1 MIAPAAGTSVPKVK
15 TDVLTPQAVF
25 YLPQHLVVPLFQR
38 PYVWDEAEQWLP
50 LWQDISRLAE
60 LRLRDLYTQ
69 PTHFLGAVVLQA
81 LDGQQ
86 GTVPAKNVIDGQ
98 QRLTTLQL
106 FVDAAAAIFETR
118 GFDGHADQ
126 FSNLTHNPAFS
137 GVIDASLKLAHTNQD
152 GEAFREVM
160 NAEAPVDH
168 AALKHAGSR
177 ITRAHAFF
185 AQRVDEWLGNSDG
198 VRARADALT
207 QAVSQGLQLVVIDLL
222 AQENSQ
228 EIFETLNARGTPLTA
243 ADLIKNFVF
252 QRLDAEGAD
261 TRRAYAEDWPFESK
275 FWEQEVSV
283 GRYTMSRSSLFLS
296 QWLASRLGE
305 EVSPR
310 QTFIR
315 FKTYVDYEA
324 NTKMSDLL
332 LAIKAQAELYRTW
345 TERAAES
352 SRILTRPEMAFYRMT
367 AGGVELLKPAII
379 WLYDPALA
387 IPAEVADQVLAVLES
402 WMVRRQILRLT
413 SADLGRIVADI
424 IKANRVAPASELAA
438 NVQHH
443 LGRLNVASNY
453 WPGDD
458 EIRAQLVT
466 EQSYRRYPR
475 GRMRLYLEAVE
486 DHLRSRHDYPQV
498 ARLGYPIEHVLP
510 QKWET
515 HWGVNGLEAELARS
529 EHVHRLG
536 NLTLLTTSL
545 NSTVSNGPWIGKQER
560 IVANDVLLLNRYFRD
575 SDGWDETAI
584 DARTTV
590 LTNLLLEVWPV
601 PAGHVGA
608 ISDAPAKD
616 NAWVEVKHLVAAGLL
631 APGTELS
638 SRPGQWEGKAAT
650 VLPDGQISHDGKAY
664 ASPSSAGY
672 HAKGGK
678 ATNGWTFWHLP
689 DGRRLADIR
698 SQYRGDK
705 ADKPAGFDWSRLH
718 EILAAVPAGGWTSYS
733 DLADAIGTA
742 PQPLGNH
749 ITRCQQCSFP
759 WRVLTSDGRVAAG
772 FAWSDPDDKRV
783 PADLLAEEGVQLID
797 GVAAADQRLDS
808 EALAMLIEDAD

>member
-1 MIAPAAGTSVPKVK
+1 MK

-38 PYVWDEAEQWLP
+38 PYVWDEAEQWMP
-50 LWQDISRLAE
+50 LWQDIARLAE
-60 LRLRDLYTQ
+60 IRIRDPYSQ

-81 LDGQQ
+81 IDGQQ
-86 GTVPAKNVIDGQ
+86 GAVPSKNVIDGQ

-106 FVDAAAAIFETR
+106 FVDAAAATFEAR
-118 GFDGHADQ
+118 EFDGLADQ
-126 FSNLTHNPAFS
+126 LNDLTHNRAYG
-137 GVIDASLKLAHTNQD
+137 GVVEASLKLSHTNQD
-152 GEAFREVM
+152 GQAFREVM
-160 NAEAPVDH
+160 NAEAPVTYE
-168 AALKHAGSR
+168 ALNHAGSR
-177 ITRAHAFF
+177 ITRAHEFF
-185 AQRVDEWLGNSDG
+185 AARVDDWLGAAEDA
-198 VRARADALT
+198 RDRADALA

-261 TRRAYAEDWPFESK
+261 THRAYAEDWPFESK
-275 FWEQEVSV
+275 FWEKEVSV
-283 GRYTMSRSSLFLS
+283 GRVSMSRSSLFLS
-296 QWLASRLGE
+296 QWLVSQLGE

-315 FKTYVDYEA
+315 FKTYVDHEA
-324 NTKMSDLL
+324 NTKMAELL
-332 LAIKAQAELYRTW
+332 LAIKAQAELYRSW
-345 TERAAES
+345 TEHATES

-379 WLYDPALA
+379 WLYDPALG
-387 IPAEVADQVLAVLES
+387 IPADVADRVLSMLES

-413 SADLGRIVADI
+413 SADLGRIVAEI
-424 IKANRVAPASELAA
+424 IKIYRTSDPADLADS
-438 NVQHH
+438 VEHH
-443 LGRLNVASNY
+443 LSRLNVASNY

-458 EIRAQLVT
+458 EVRAHLVT

-486 DHLRSRHDYPQV
+486 DHLRAKHDYPQV

-515 HWGVNGLEAELARS
+515 NWPVDGLEAELARG

-545 NSTVSNGPWIGKQER
+545 NANVSNGAWPTKREK
-560 IVANDVLLLNRYFRD
+560 IVANDVMLLNRYFTDRE
-575 SDGWDETAI
+575 SWDESSI
-584 DARTTV
+584 DARTTL
-590 LTNLLLEVWPV
+590 LTDLILQVWPV
-601 PAGHVGA
+601 PDGHTGS
-608 ISDAPAKD
+608 ISDSSTKE

-631 APGTELS
+631 EPGTALL
-638 SRPGQWEGKAAT
+638 SRPGKWAGTEAI
-650 VLPDGQISHDGKAY
+650 VLADGRIAIGDKVY

-678 ATNGWTFWHLP
+678 AANGWVFWHLD
-689 DGRRLADIR
+689 DGRRLADVR
-698 SQYRGDK
+698 AQFRGGKSDR
-705 ADKPAGFDWSRLH
+705 PSGFDWSRLH
-718 EILAAVPAGGWTSYS
+718 EILAALPAGSWTSYS
-733 DLADAIGTA
+733 ELADAIGTA
-742 PQPLGNH
+742 PQPLGTH
-749 ITRCQQCSFP
+749 ITRCQQCSHP
-759 WRVLTSDGRVAAG
+759 WRVLTHDGRVASG
-772 FAWSDPDDKRV
+772 FAWSDPDDTRI
-783 PADLLAEEGVQLID
+783 PADLLAEEGVHLQD
-797 GVAAADQRLDS
+797 GVADPGLRLDS
-808 EALAMLIEDAD
+808 DGLTALIDIDN